1 MNASPFD
8 LAKKVQEAT
17 GDLPAM
23 PHVAALAL
31 ETLSS
36 ETSSAADLNRVISQ
50 DPSLAS
56 RVLRVSN
63 CSFYARNG
71 AVKTVTQAIVTVGF
85 NQVRTI
91 LMTAALRNLYPKFG
105 RNEQLL
111 WEHSVGCAL
120 AARVLAK
127 KTRAAN
133 PEQAFLVG
141 LLHDIGKTALLLKL
155 PEKMGPIMDQI
166 FRGEARSFRELEEEV
181 FGFDHATVGQLL
193 ARKWKFG
200 EEIEDA
206 IGHHHF
212 PEESQ
217 TVPNLCHVIA
227 LADSFCHVLG
237 LGPVR
242 NPDLDLTA
250 HPSAAALKLPPE
262 TVLELRT
269 EIEECYASERTNL
282 VA

>member
-1 MNASPFD
+1 MNASPFE
-8 LAKKVQEAT
+8 LAKKIQEAT
-17 GDLPAM
+17 GDLPGM
-23 PHVAALAL
+23 PHVAAQAL
-31 ETLSS
+31 ETLGS
-36 ETSSAADLNRVISQ
+36 ENATAADLNRIISQ
-50 DPSLAS
+50 DSSLAS
-56 RVLRVSN
+56 HVLRVSN

-71 AVKTVTQAIVTVGF
+71 AIKTVTQAIVTVGF

-91 LMTAALRNLYPKFG
+91 LVTAALRNLYPKLG
-105 RNEQLL
+105 PNERLL
-111 WEHSVGCAL
+111 WEHSVGCGL

-155 PEKMGPIMDQI
+155 PEKMGPIMDQVS
-166 FRGEARSFRELEEEV
+166 RGEARSFRDLEEEA
-181 FGFDHATVGQLL
+181 FGFDHAAVGQLL

-212 PEESQ
+212 PEEARV
-217 TVPNLCHVIA
+217 VPDLCQVIA
-227 LADSFCHVLG
+227 LANSFCHALG
-237 LGPVR
+237 LGPLR
-242 NPDLDLTA
+242 IPDLDLGA
-250 HPSAAALKLPPE
+250 LPSAAALKLSPAD
-262 TVLELRT
+262 LAELRA
-269 EIEECYASERTNL
+269 EIQDCYTAERTTL